1 MNDASLLPPD
11 DPLGK
16 KLLIMGDVNVG
27 KTTLCRQWLMRL
39 CARGLGTRIVVLD
52 LAAYIPPAM
61 AQARGLAGVGGYLP
75 PPPDCGVLDLR
86 THLYAPRLSS
96 STEAEANE
104 KAAHNARAIDALLA
118 QLPSPGSGRDVLF
131 VNDVTL
137 YLQAGY
143 AADLLVQIGRAD
155 FTTLLV
161 NGYWGQRL
169 GESALSR
176 RERTQAQR
184 LREWFM
190 HHGQVLDLGD
200 GTCEAVE
207 SQRVGAGSSVLMTG
221 TSCVNDKTPKQKNA
235 SPHHP
240 LDKQ

>member
-1 MNDASLLPPD
+1 MSGTLLPPD

-16 KLLIMGDVNVG
+16 KLLVMGDVNVG
-27 KTTLCRQWLMRL
+27 KTTLCRQWLARL
-39 CARGLGTRIVVLD
+39 CAKGLGTRIVVLD
-52 LAAYIPPAM
+52 LAAHIPPAM
-61 AQARGLAGVGGYLP
+61 AQARGLAGVGGYLQP
-75 PPPDCGVLDLR
+75 PPEDGVLDLR

-96 STEAEANE
+96 TTEAEANE

-118 QLPSPGSGRDVLF
+118 QLPPPGSGRDVLF

-137 YLQAGY
+137 YLQAGH
-143 AADLLVQIGRAD
+143 ATDLLAQIGRAD

-190 HHGQVLDLGD
+190 HHSQVLDLGD
-200 GTCEAVE
+200 GIREAME
-207 SQRVGAGSSVLMTG
+207 SQQGGAASSVLIPGM
-221 TSCVNDKTPKQKNA
+221 SCDNEKALKKENA
-235 SPHHP
+235 PPHP
-240 LDKQ
+240 LDTK